1 MSVFQ
6 TNWRPLTQRSL
17 CWQCSGD
24 DIMPTSPTW
33 SFSHNARVSRFSS
46 ARGHHTEFLYDDNA
60 GNWVGNII
68 YWNTIE
74 REFTQLRCY
83 LYYIAIYILM
93 RAIMRNNE
101 LMRSS
106 CILVIA
112 IWCLS
117 FYISDVFFFC
127 CHKLSD
133 GGSRREGAEGGSL
146 GGGWGVTWSGVD
158 PLTESCL

>member
-1 MSVFQ
+1 MFVFQ
-6 TNWRPLTQRSL
+6 TKWRPLTQRLL

-68 YWNTIE
+68 FWNTIE

-83 LYYIAIYILM
+83 LYYIAFWWELLC
-93 RAIMRNNE
+93 AIMNWWGAPVF
-101 LMRSS
+101 LW
-106 CILVIA
+106 LQ
-112 IWCLS
+112 
-117 FYISDVFFFC
+117 SDAFLFIFPMFFIFC

-133 GGSRREGAEGGSL
+133 GGSRRERAEGGSL
-146 GGGWGVTWSGVD
+146 GGGWGSRDLV
-158 PLTESCL
+158 